1 MSSPLVTVLRRR
13 VPKPVGSMPAKPP
26 ILAQKMSQINQ
37 MDSSVR
43 KILLNTS
50 LAYRS
55 IKIWEDRVED
65 NFNWQHVTL
74 EHQ

>member
-1 MSSPLVTVLRRR
+1 M
-13 VPKPVGSMPAKPP
+13 
-26 ILAQKMSQINQ
+26 AQKMSQINQ
-37 MDSSVR
+37 MDLSVR
-43 KILLNTS
+43 KRLLNTS